1 MKRSSAGT
9 GSPTAPEHSNTGAL
23 TPAQRSILR
32 GIRTDGPG
40 TEAELYSGTDV
51 RRWVNMAEFRAA
63 LVELEARMLVRCD
76 VQPNGRRIWGMP
88 G

>member
-1 MKRSSAGT
+1 MKRCSTGT
-9 GSPTAPEHSNTGAL
+9 GSPTDREHSNTGAL
-23 TPAQRSILR
+23 TPAQRSILK
-32 GIRTDGPG
+32 GIRADGPG

-51 RRWVNMAEFRAA
+51 RRWVNMSEFRADLA
-63 LVELEARMLVRCD
+63 DLEARMLVKCD